1 MTVDP
6 KSVDVDRLAAALR
19 AAMRE
24 NERLKQQA
32 SRRDEPVAIVG
43 MACRF
48 PGGVTTPDELWDFVA
63 QGRDAIGAVPADR
76 GWHTEGLPGGGF
88 LHDVADFDPE
98 FFGLTDDEAL
108 AADPQQ
114 RLLLETSWEA
124 FERAGIDPASLR
136 GTRTGVY
143 AGVIFHDY
151 SYRLPRPAP
160 VAGHTYFGSAG
171 SIAVGRLAYTY
182 GFEGPTMSLD
192 TACSSSL
199 VALHLAVQAL
209 RRNECS
215 LALAG
220 GVAVMA
226 TTEMFEESARYDDA
240 LSPDARCKS
249 FAASADGMGL
259 GEGIGLVVVERL
271 SDARRN
277 GHPVLAI
284 VRGSAVAQSG
294 SGNGFTAPNGPSQ
307 ERLIRA
313 ALADAGLT
321 PAEVDAVEAHGTAT
335 PVGDPIEANAL
346 LTIYGQQRANP
357 VLVGSMKS
365 NFGHTQA
372 AAGVGGVIKMVQA
385 MRHGLLPRTLHVDQ
399 PTPQVDWSEGALR
412 LLTEAEPWPA
422 TGKPRRAAVSAFGVN
437 GTLAHV
443 LLEQPEPEQPAPAK
457 PAPTTIVW
465 PLSGHTPD
473 ALRAQAARLLEHC
486 TKHEDLDPVDVAY
499 SLSRRAKLAHRATV
513 SGVDTASLLNG
524 LAAVADG
531 HGTDDSTMDVSDG
544 RLVALPTYAFQRRR
558 FWLEKEAR

>member
-1 MTVDP
+1 VTVD
-6 KSVDVDRLAAALR
+6 VERLAAALR

-24 NERLKQQA
+24 NERLKRQA
-32 SRRDEPVAIVG
+32 ASTDVPVAIVG

-48 PGGVTTPDELWDFVA
+48 PGGVNSPDELWDFVA
-63 QGRDAIGAVPADR
+63 EGRDAIGDCPADR
-76 GWHTEGLPGGGF
+76 GWSTDGLPGGGF
-88 LHDVADFDPE
+88 LHDAADFDPE
-98 FFGLTDDEAL
+98 FFGLTEAEAL
-108 AADPQQ
+108 ASDPQQ

-124 FERAGIDPASLR
+124 FERAGIDPTTLR

-143 AGVIFHDY
+143 TGLIFHDY

-182 GFEGPTMSLD
+182 GFEGPAMSLD

-226 TTEMFEESARYDDA
+226 TTEMFEESARNGDA

-249 FAASADGMGL
+249 FAAAADGMGL
-259 GEGIGLVVVERL
+259 GEGVGLLVVERL
-271 SDARRN
+271 SDARRH

-294 SGNGFTAPNGPSQ
+294 TGNGFTAPNSPSQ
-307 ERLIRA
+307 ERLLRA

-321 PAEVDAVEAHGTAT
+321 AAEVDAVEAHGTAT
-335 PVGDPIEANAL
+335 PVGDQIEANAL
-346 LTIYGQQRANP
+346 LTTYGQDRRTP

-385 MRHGLLPRTLHVDQ
+385 MRHGLLPRTLHIDA
-399 PTPQVDWSEGALR
+399 PTPHVDWSEGAVQ

-422 TGKPRRAAVSAFGVN
+422 TGRPRRAAVSAFGVN

-443 LLEQPEPEQPAPAK
+443 LLEQPEPVEAPVPGAIPANIA
-457 PAPTTIVW
+457 W
-465 PLSGHTPD
+465 SLSGHTPE
-473 ALRAQAARLLEHC
+473 ALRAQATRLLDHC
-486 TKHEDLDPVDVAY
+486 GKNGDLTAVDVAY
-499 SLSRRAKLAHRATV
+499 SLSRRARLAYRATV
-513 SGVDTASLLNG
+513 SGTDMAELLRG
-524 LAAVADG
+524 LTDLADG
-531 HGTDDSTMDVSDG
+531 KATESDVDIPGG
-544 RLVALPTYAFQRRR
+544 RLVDLPTYAFQRRR
-558 FWLEKEAR
+558 YWLEEETR